1 MTVVPPTVTLVL
13 LDVTVV
19 LPAVTVVLLAVTDGA
34 TPTRSFLLTT

>member
-1 MTVVPPTVTLVL
+1 VTLVL